1 MENAEFDVLQLGMMT
16 DLCRN
21 RNFTHPCFRLFI

>member
-1 MENAEFDVLQLGMMT
+1 MENAEFDVLQLATLT

-21 RNFTHPCFRLFI
+21 KNSLCLIFYE